1 MRKAP
6 VVLKPLG
13 SRKSQVSNILG
24 VRRQENSPAF
34 EVRDQAALDWQK
46 VLRGAPCTV
55 WLKLA
60 LIRPSQELLVSYRPL
75 ARLGLTRQKRAV
87 APRAGRRFA
96 WKLCA
101 TRHNS
106 PEAWT
111 NARLLCAPPQPLPPP
126 SQRVRFGSRRAARA
140 ADEPAAEP
148 AADEPAAAAAIDANH
163 APLTIDANQ
172 GVRNGRQKA
181 GRQV

>member
-1 MRKAP
+1 MYGARR
-6 VVLKPLG
+6 
-13 SRKSQVSNILG
+13 SRGLFAESRATLVQTS
-24 VRRQENSPAF
+24 
-34 EVRDQAALDWQK
+34 K
-46 VLRGAPCTV
+46 VLVTKRNAGYLPCRDF
-55 WLKLA
+55 LA
-60 LIRPSQELLVSYRPL
+60 CTLACSLVSYRPL

-87 APRAGRRFA
+87 APRAGRRIA

-148 AADEPAAAAAIDANH
+148 AADEPAA
-163 APLTIDANQ
+163 
-172 GVRNGRQKA
+172 GRDDKTKTKA
-181 GRQV
+181 YKWRQRSK